1 MEQFLDSHMGEIILG
16 IVGLVASLIAGKYR
30 SKLKEIADVVRVTS
44 TALEDDKVTPEELKR
59 IIKEIKDV
67 VGR

>member
-16 IVGLVASLIAGKYR
+16 IVGLVASLIAGKYKQ
-30 SKLKEIADVVRVTS
+30 KLTEIADVVRVTS
-44 TALEDDKVTPEELKR
+44 DALADDKITPEEMKR
-59 IIKEIKDV
+59 IIKEVRDV